1 MINFFRRIR
10 NVPAG
15 KAGKMAD
22 DNRPLK
28 YARYAVG
35 EIILVVIGILIALQI
50 NNWNEQR
57 KERIQ
62 EKIFLKRFD
71 AELNTNLENI
81 LTAISLNKSR
91 IHRAEFLLR
100 TINRPELVLD
110 SSSYFMKSIEHAGYT
125 NIPLISD
132 NAFEELKSSGNLSL
146 IRNET
151 LRAALQ
157 KYYSWTTNEG
167 QYNFLQQDIQ
177 LNYFH
182 LKQGIFTTSQ
192 VIDMGDY
199 FISKNYSSTEAKET
213 FERMMNKSEFL
224 KFIPYI
230 IQNKLMVGN
239 SYDYIHDQAKALK
252 LLLKAELDKKNED

>member
-1 MINFFRRIR
+1 MIKFFRKIR
-10 NVPAG
+10 YDLIEKNKTG
-15 KAGKMAD
+15 KYFKCAI
-22 DNRPLK
+22 
-28 YARYAVG
+28 G

-62 EKIFLKRFD
+62 EKIFLKRFEV
-71 AELNTNLENI
+71 ELNTNLENI
-81 LTAISLNKSR
+81 LTAISLNKNR

-100 TINRPELVLD
+100 TIDKPQLAAD
-110 SSSYFMKSIEHAGYT
+110 SSSYFMISIEHAGYT

-146 IRNET
+146 ISNEV

-157 KYYSWTTNEG
+157 KYYSWTSYEG

-177 LNYFH
+177 LNYSH

-199 FISKNYSSTEAKET
+199 YITKNYSAIEAKET
-213 FERMMNKSEFL
+213 FERMLNKPKFL
-224 KFIPYI
+224 EFIPYV
-230 IQNKLMVGN
+230 IQNKLGAEK
-239 SYDYIHDQAKALK
+239 SYDDIYNQAKALK
-252 LLLKAELDKKNED
+252 ILLKAELDKQNDD

>member
-1 MINFFRRIR
+1 MIKFFRKIR
-10 NVPAG
+10 YDLIEKNKTG
-15 KAGKMAD
+15 KY
-22 DNRPLK
+22 LK
-28 YARYAVG
+28 YAIG
-35 EIILVVIGILIALQI
+35 EIVLVVIGILIALQI

-62 EKIFLKRFD
+62 EKIFLKRFEV
-71 AELNTNLENI
+71 ELNSNLENI

-100 TINRPELVLD
+100 TIDKPQLAVD
-110 SSSYFMKSIEHAGYT
+110 SSSYFMKSIEHASYT

-146 IRNET
+146 ISNEA

-157 KYYSWTTNEG
+157 KYYSWTSSEG

-177 LNYFH
+177 LNYSH
-182 LKQGIFTTSQ
+182 LKHGIFTTSQ

-199 FISKNYSSTEAKET
+199 YSTKNYSAIEAKET
-213 FERMMNKSEFL
+213 FERMLNTPKFL
-224 KFIPYI
+224 EFIPYV
-230 IQNKLMVGN
+230 IQNKLMAVK
-239 SYDYIHDQAKALK
+239 SYDDVYNQARALK
-252 LLLKAELDKKNED
+252 ILLEAELDKQIDD

>member
-1 MINFFRRIR
+1 MIKFFRKIR
-10 NVPAG
+10 QRLLTEN
-15 KAGKMAD
+15 KFS
-22 DNRPLK
+22 K
-28 YARYAVG
+28 YLIYAIG
-35 EIILVVIGILIALQI
+35 EIVLVVIGILIALQI

-62 EKIFLKRFD
+62 EKIFLKRFEV
-71 AELNTNLENI
+71 ELNTNLENI

-100 TINRPELVLD
+100 TIDKPQLAVD
-110 SSSYFMKSIEHAGYT
+110 SSSYFMKSIEHASYT

-146 IRNET
+146 ISNEV

-157 KYYSWTTNEG
+157 IYYSWTSYEG

-177 LNYFH
+177 LNYSH

-199 FISKNYSSTEAKET
+199 YITKNYSAIEAKET
-213 FERMMNKSEFL
+213 FERMLNKPKFL
-224 KFIPYI
+224 EFIPYV
-230 IQNKLMVGN
+230 IQNKLGAEN
-239 SYDYIHDQAKALK
+239 SYDNIYNQAKALK
-252 LLLKAELDKKNED
+252 ILLKAELDKLNDD

>member
-1 MINFFRRIR
+1 MEKNKT
-10 NVPAG
+10 G
-15 KAGKMAD
+15 KY
-22 DNRPLK
+22 LK
-28 YARYAVG
+28 YAIG
-35 EIILVVIGILIALQI
+35 EIILVVIGILIALQL

-62 EKIFLKRFD
+62 EKIFLKRFEI
-71 AELNTNLENI
+71 ELSTNLENI

-91 IHRAEFLLR
+91 IHRAKFLLW
-100 TINRPELVLD
+100 TIDKPQLAED

-146 IRNET
+146 ISNEA

-157 KYYSWTTNEG
+157 KYYAWTSSEG

-177 LNYFH
+177 LNYSH

-199 FISKNYSSTEAKET
+199 YITKNYSASEAKET
-213 FERMMNKSEFL
+213 FERMMNKPKFL
-224 KFIPYI
+224 EFIPYV
-230 IQNKLMVGN
+230 IQHKLGAEN
-239 SYDYIHDQAKALK
+239 SYDDIYNQAKALK
-252 LLLKAELDKKNED
+252 ILLKAELHKLNDD

>member
-1 MINFFRRIR
+1 MIKFFRKIR
-10 NVPAG
+10 YDLIEKNKTG
-15 KAGKMAD
+15 KY
-22 DNRPLK
+22 LK
-28 YARYAVG
+28 YAIG
-35 EIILVVIGILIALQI
+35 EIVLVVIGILIALQI

-62 EKIFLKRFD
+62 EKIFLKRFEV
-71 AELNTNLENI
+71 ELNSNLENI

-100 TINRPELVLD
+100 TIDKPQLAVD

-146 IRNET
+146 ISNEV

-157 KYYSWTTNEG
+157 KYYSWTSYEG

-177 LNYFH
+177 LNYSH

-199 FISKNYSSTEAKET
+199 YITKNYSAIEAKET
-213 FERMMNKSEFL
+213 FERMLNKPKFL
-224 KFIPYI
+224 EFIPYV
-230 IQNKLMVGN
+230 IQNKLMAGK
-239 SYDYIHDQAKALK
+239 SYDDIYDQAKALII
-252 LLLKAELDKKNED
+252 LLETELDKQTDD